1 MHGHR
6 KSPFSHPS
14 PLKRGAQNSFEK
26 FHGLKIASNYFLAK
40 IGINFRKTDNF
51 VYFYF
56 YLDLI
61 FNLLHDAELK
71 LDLNNILILYTL
83 FILHFFVIHAL
94 CFMSNVHEQ

>member
-14 PLKRGAQNSFEK
+14 PLNRGAQNSFKK

-51 VYFYF
+51 VHF

-71 LDLNNILILYTL
+71 LDLNNILILYT
-83 FILHFFVIHAL
+83 FYIFFNEYLVIHAL
-94 CFMSNVHEQ
+94 CFMSNIHEQ